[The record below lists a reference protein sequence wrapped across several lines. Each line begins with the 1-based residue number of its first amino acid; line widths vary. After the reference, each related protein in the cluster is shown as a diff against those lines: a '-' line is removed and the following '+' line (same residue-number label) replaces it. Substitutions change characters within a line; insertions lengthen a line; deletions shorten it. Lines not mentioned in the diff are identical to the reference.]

1 MGLRNCNHDLVN
13 LYAAY
18 LSLIALANDYL
29 GGIAKFNVRP
39 YGIGLNIGAMPL
51 IIMSSQHLSCIDKL
65 RGFYRQLVL
74 QWLDEAF
81 SLGVDLNEHLRR
93 KGRAGIR
100 SDMDNL
106 FNRGFVQIRR
116 EDFCPCLQ
124 ELYKE
129 LGSQFAAVVS
139 SLLDLIL
146 PGLPMARDVVE
157 LIIAAALEYCGST
170 IPFNDIMR
178 AMIIILLIAALATII
193 TSLLQE
199 RKGQE

>member
-1 MGLRNCNHDLVN
+1 MTQSPNESGVKYWCRD
-13 LYAAY
+13 
-18 LSLIALANDYL
+18 
-29 GGIAKFNVRP
+29 FNNGV
-39 YGIGLNIGAMPL
+39 G
-51 IIMSSQHLSCIDKL
+51 MSFQHPCIDVL
-65 RGFYRQLVL
+65 RDFYSRLL
-74 QWLDEAF
+74 RQWLDEAF
-81 SLGVDLNEHLRR
+81 SLGIDLNEHLRR

-106 FNRGFVQIRR
+106 FNRGFVRIRR
-116 EDFCPCLQ
+116 EDFCSCLQ

-170 IPFNDIMR
+170 IPSNDIMR
-178 AMIIILLIAALATII
+178 AMIIILLIAALAAII

-199 RKGQE
+199 RKGQER